1 MKYFKFVNFVFFIL
15 IVFSCNF
22 VFGQNTFIKNNF
34 LRKEENSS
42 EINVIKH
49 ETIVL
54 DVGTLEIETVFVYK
68 DEITPYQGYLIKF
81 KDFLRIDDL
90 AKNFNTGNE
99 ILLNAIVEE
108 YEIKLLQ
115 CQNDCNQRI
124 DEITIQNDL
133 LKKEIDK
140 KEKIILKEI
149 KNKYIW
155 STFAI
160 FGGAGLGMLLNNAI
174 NK

>member
-1 MKYFKFVNFVFFIL
+1 MKNFNIVNFVFFIL
-15 IVFSCNF
+15 IVFSCNY
-22 VFGQNTFIKNNF
+22 VFAQNTFIKNNF
-34 LRKEENSS
+34 LREKEKNL

-49 ETIVL
+49 ETITL
-54 DVGTLEIETVFVYK
+54 DVGTLKIETVFVYK

-90 AKNFNTGNE
+90 AKNFNTNNE

-108 YEIKLLQ
+108 YENKLLQ
-115 CQNDCNQRI
+115 CQTDCNQRI
-124 DEITIQNDL
+124 DEIIIQNDL

-160 FGGAGLGMLLNNAI
+160 FGGAGLGILLNNVI